1 MPGNNGDY
9 EPSAP
14 LYQPSQQHYHAAP
27 ISVTVG
33 GPEKPWAESQAG
45 PFGLALFIVLMGFL
59 GALFILPG
67 TPTTYWVVMA
77 CLIVSSMIF
86 LMLTHQ
92 TDPGIIP
99 PKVMKDPMIIALE
112 CGAMDPVEAGSTSG
126 IWKGVDGQWNRL
138 PPNGFLGMDPER
150 YCVTCNIWR
159 PPRASHCSICGF
171 CFERF
176 DHHCAVL
183 GTCIARDNHRF
194 FVAFLLSAS
203 SACVVMA
210 TAGILRF
217 IGRFGEASRPSPE
230 SWDFYAG
237 VLLVVVLCYTSMIGI
252 FALSHCFMLL
262 CNVTSKQLSMVGQPG
277 EASMMT
283 HAHNIGSNMVEVCCG
298 RVRWKHSALYSILEE
313 GMP

>member
-1 MPGNNGDY
+1 MLAVILTTGVRQNN
-9 EPSAP
+9 A
-14 LYQPSQQHYHAAP
+14 
-27 ISVTVG
+27 
-33 GPEKPWAESQAG
+33 
-45 PFGLALFIVLMGFL
+45 GLALFIVLMGFM

-67 TPTTYWVVMA
+67 TPMTYWLVMA
-77 CLIVSSMIF
+77 VLIVMSMVF

-92 TDPGIIP
+92 SDPGIIP

-112 CGAMDPVEAGSTSG
+112 CGAMDPVEAGSSSG

-138 PPNGFLGMDPER
+138 PPNGYLGMDPER

-194 FVAFLLSAS
+194 FVAFLLTASA
-203 SACVVMA
+203 ACIVMA

-217 IGRFGEASRPSPE
+217 VGRFGSDVKPSPE
-230 SWDFYAG
+230 SWAFYVGA
-237 VLLVVVLCYTSMIGI
+237 LLLVVLCYTSMIGI

-262 CNVTSKQLSMVGQPG
+262 CNVTSKQLSTASG
-277 EASMMT
+277 ERDSGGALA
-283 HAHNIGSNMVEVCCG
+283 HAHNVGANMVEVCCG
-298 RVRWKHSALYSILEE
+298 RVRWTHSALYSIVEDAE
-313 GMP
+313 RG